1 MFLTII
7 LLIMLASCI
16 EIKQLSNDVD
26 VIGNWDFLAQKGRWK
41 NENVK
46 ERPDNILI
54 GTESVR
60 IYS

>member
-1 MFLTII
+1 
-7 LLIMLASCI
+7 MLMSLGTGVFGHRA
-16 EIKQLSNDVD
+16 
-26 VIGNWDFLAQKGRWK
+26 RWK

-46 ERPDNILI
+46 ERPDSILI